1 VFSRS
6 KRSSDGLFTVLA
18 RSNDETGPR
27 LGLAISKRAAKR
39 AVQRN
44 RLKRIARETFRT
56 QSGLA
61 SMDFVVMAGPTA
73 KDASNGALRASLE
86 AHFARLSQRSGPP
99 SHG

>member
-1 VFSRS
+1 
-6 KRSSDGLFTVLA
+6 VLA
-18 RSNDETGPR
+18 SSNEETGAR

-56 QSGLA
+56 HSGLA
-61 SMDFVVMAGPTA
+61 SMDFIVMAGPAA
-73 KDASNGALRASLE
+73 KDASNSALRASLE
-86 AHFARLSQRSGPP
+86 AHFARLGHRSGPP